1 MCAGI
6 SVIGTLKANKAE
18 AYDERTIRQST
29 TQKREEDLLSTGV
42 TQLHSIPLRLI
53 GDGLVP
59 LPYDC
64 IQVIRDVNSN
74 GKKTEKS
81 VSGTIYVL
89 HEAGEWLSRR
99 MDKNESGRTGRARRM
114 AFLSGQPKGLEVGQM
129 GRRICT
135 Q

>member
-6 SVIGTLKANKAE
+6 SVIGKLKANKAE
-18 AYDERTIRQST
+18 VHDERAIRQSS

-74 GKKTEKS
+74 EKSGKKVT
-81 VSGTIYVL
+81 VHTP
-89 HEAGEWLSRR
+89 
-99 MDKNESGRTGRARRM
+99 
-114 AFLSGQPKGLEVGQM
+114 FL
-129 GRRICT
+129 
-135 Q
+135 